1 MKSEKKILTAFILN
15 LCFSIFEFFGGMF
28 TGSVAIISDALH
40 DLGDAASIGL
50 AFFLE
55 KRSKKQPDEKF
66 TYGYARFS
74 VLGGLIT
81 CLILLLGSVIVI
93 YNAVGRIINP
103 IPVNYGGMMIFALI
117 GLAVNLA
124 AALITSHGESH
135 SQKAVSLHMLEDVL
149 GWAAVLLGAIIM
161 RFTDVLIIDPL
172 MSLAIAFFIGFNAL
186 RNMKSALSLF
196 LEKAPEGI
204 CVEDLK
210 ESLCALDVVSDVHHI
225 HLWSMD
231 GVNNYATMHI
241 VTGSEPMP
249 CKALIREKLKDFG
262 ISHSTL
268 ELEAEGE
275 NCGEKICHIEHAESH
290 GHHHHGHHHHH

>member
-15 LCFSIFEFFGGMF
+15 LGFSIFEFFGGMF

-55 KRSKKQPDEKF
+55 KRSKKQPDEKY
-66 TYGYARFS
+66 TYGYGRLS

-93 YNAVGRIINP
+93 YNAVHRIINP
-103 IPVNYGGMMIFALI
+103 IPVNYGGMMLFALI

-172 MSLAIAFFIGFNAL
+172 MSLAIALFIGFNAL

-210 ESLCALDVVSDVHHI
+210 ESLCALDSVSDVHHI
-225 HLWSMD
+225 HLWSID
-231 GVNNYATMHI
+231 GASNYATMHI
-241 VTGSEPMP
+241 VTSGERAL
-249 CKALIREKLKDFG
+249 CKALVREKLKEFG
-262 ISHSTL
+262 VSHSTL

-275 NCGEKICHIEHAESH
+275 DCGEKNCRVEHTESH